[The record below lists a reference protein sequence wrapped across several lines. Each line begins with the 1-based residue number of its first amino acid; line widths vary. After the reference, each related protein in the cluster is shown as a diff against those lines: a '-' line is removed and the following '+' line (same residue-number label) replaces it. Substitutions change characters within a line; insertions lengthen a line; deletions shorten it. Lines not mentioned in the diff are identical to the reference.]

1 MIMEWDREKAKKT
14 ALVKEVTMPS
24 IVVVGS
30 SNTDMVVRVPHIP
43 VPGETVL
50 GGDFIVAAGGKGA
63 NQAVAAARLGATVFL
78 VACLGEDTFGDN
90 AIANFRRE
98 GIRTD
103 YVVRYAEAPSG
114 VALIF
119 VGEEGENSIAVA
131 PGANEHLSQAHL
143 ESAKKAIIESDVMLL
158 ELEVPLTTVSRA
170 ISMACQ
176 AGVRVILNPAPAR
189 PLSDEL
195 LAQVDIITPNE
206 SEASL
211 LTGVGVTDLPSA
223 KEAAR
228 ALLRAGVGTVVITMG
243 KRGALLTRDDDMV
256 LVPGF
261 AVEAVDTTA
270 AGDAF
275 NGGLAWAWG
284 RGMELDKAV
293 RFANAVGALAVTK
306 MGAQPSLPTFEEVKA
321 FLMDKGSS
329 DLVSCL
335 Q

>member
-1 MIMEWDREKAKKT
+1 
-14 ALVKEVTMPS
+14 MPS

-50 GGDFIVAAGGKGA
+50 GEDFIVAAGGKGA
-63 NQAVAAARLGATVFL
+63 NQAVAAARLGATVYL
-78 VACLGEDTFGDN
+78 VACLGEDTFGDS
-90 AIANFRRE
+90 AIASFRRE

-131 PGANEHLSQAHL
+131 PGANEHLSQEHL

-211 LTGVGVTDLPSA
+211 LTGVDVTDLTSA

-228 ALLRAGVGTVVITMG
+228 ALLRTGVGTVVITMG
-243 KRGALLTRDDDMV
+243 QRGALLTRDDDMV

-284 RGMELDKAV
+284 RGMELDTAV
-293 RFANAVGALAVTK
+293 RLVNAVGALAVTK
-306 MGAQPSLPTFEEVKA
+306 MGAQPSLPTLKEVKA
-321 FLMDKGSS
+321 FLAGRGAS